1 MRVLIADDAHTF
13 GGAQIAAVNM
23 ARYLAETCGH
33 DVVFACSRKNERLTE
48 KLSQLADVTVMDRG
62 HVAMPLNILTHLLVL
77 WRVAFIAQRLR
88 AIRPDVVLV
97 NMAGFEFGW
106 LYIYAAKLLRLRT
119 ICWLHNPTRYDE
131 LLPRTGWRRLASLV
145 RDRCADQ
152 FAKLIAPDVFIV
164 SHAARAYLRQRLDR
178 PDQFG
183 ILGNVVFAAPPGAVP
198 APDPLAG
205 LLAGYRA
212 TRVAVVPG
220 RVSFGDKGQDRL
232 LPCLADL
239 ERRAIAIVFVG
250 DGGDLAALKTACAGH
265 RNVFFAG
272 WQQSIDAYMVH
283 ADVVLL
289 PSRFEAQPLIALEAM
304 ALNRPVVTSSIAP
317 FIELAGES
325 YACEFSDGAALCEK
339 IEQVCSI
346 DKEQLMV
353 DYKMRMARF
362 SGPVYRDQVARAL
375 AGRTQ

>member
-1 MRVLIADDAHTF
+1 MKILIADDAHTF

-23 ARYLAETCGH
+23 ARYLSETCGH

-48 KLSQLADVTVMDRG
+48 KLRQLTDVTVINRG
-62 HVAMPLNILTHLLVL
+62 HVAIPLYILTHLLVL
-77 WRVAFIAQRLR
+77 WRIAFIMKRLS

-97 NMAGFEFGW
+97 NMAGLEFGW

-131 LLPRTGWRRLASLV
+131 LLPRTGWRRLTSLV

-152 FAKLIAPDVFIV
+152 FAKLIVPDVYTV
-164 SHAARAYLRQRLDR
+164 SNAARAYLRQRLKR
-178 PDQFG
+178 PDGIG
-183 ILGNVVFAAPPGAVP
+183 ILGNVVFSASPGAAPA
-198 APDPLAG
+198 ADPLAE

-212 TRVAVVPG
+212 TRIAVVPG
-220 RVSFGDKGQDRL
+220 RVSYGDKGQDRL
-232 LPCLADL
+232 LPCLAAL

-250 DGGDLAALKTACAGH
+250 DGGDLARLKTACAGY

-289 PSRFEAQPLIALEAM
+289 PSRFEAQPLIAMEAM
-304 ALNRPVVTSSIAP
+304 ALNRPVVTSWIAP
-317 FIELAGES
+317 FIELAGEN
-325 YACEFSDGAALCEK
+325 YACDFSDGAALCEK
-339 IEQVCSI
+339 IEEVCSI
-346 DKEQLMV
+346 DKEQLMGE
-353 DYKMRMARF
+353 YQARMARF
-362 SGPVYRDQVARAL
+362 SGPVYRDQVARAF
-375 AGRTQ
+375 AGRKQ